1 MYWVEALRRDKEEV
15 RERIIKAAM
24 RVFST
29 MGYFQAPAS
38 LIAKEASVSKGL
50 LFWYF
55 RSKDELI
62 LEVAKRSLPIDIL
75 KKCLK
80 DGREGA
86 DLLYCIGRGYL
97 EKYQD
102 IIHRNLILHTLS
114 IRTLYPQ
121 VEENLRDMC
130 EDYTRRVAVRAFGDD
145 SPISRVK
152 IRTFF
157 GSLLCYTLR
166 PPKDIPVDD
175 YLDMLIKVLMK

>member
-1 MYWVEALRRDKEEV
+1 MRGDREEV
-15 RERIIKAAM
+15 RERIIRAAM

-62 LEVAKRSLPIDIL
+62 LEVAKRSLPLDIL
-75 KKCLK
+75 KKCLEE
-80 DGREGA
+80 GREGA

-102 IIHRNLILHTLS
+102 IIHRNLILHTMS

-121 VEENLRDMC
+121 VEENLRDIC
-130 EDYTRRVAVRAFGDD
+130 ENYTRRVAVKAFGND

-166 PPKDIPVDD
+166 PPKDIPMDD
-175 YLDMLIKVLMK
+175 YLDTLIGTLLK